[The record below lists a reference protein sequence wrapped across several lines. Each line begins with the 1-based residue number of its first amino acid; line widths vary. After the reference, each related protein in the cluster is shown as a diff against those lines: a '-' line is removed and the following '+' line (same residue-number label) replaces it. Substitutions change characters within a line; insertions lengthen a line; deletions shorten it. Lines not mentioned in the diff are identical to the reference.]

1 MNADLVSRIQASFPT
16 FSKGQ
21 KKIANTILTSYDK
34 AAYMTAVRLG
44 ELVGV
49 SESTVVRFA
58 TELGY
63 SGYPDLQRAVQELV
77 RTKLTSNQRIEATNN
92 RLGGGDVLD
101 MVLSSDVEKIK
112 YTLDNIDRKQ
122 FAGAVEAIKQAKH
135 IYIIGV
141 RSSSNLASALYYNLS
156 MMFNNVRLVQTTS
169 GSELFEQLIQLE
181 PGDVMIA
188 ISFPRYSKR
197 VINAVE
203 FAGAQGATVIS
214 LTDSVISP
222 IASGASYLLVAQ
234 SDMASFVDSLVAPL
248 SVINA
253 LIVALTKDM
262 QRELKERFDKLEH
275 IWSEYDV
282 YATK

>member
-63 SGYPDLQRAVQELV
+63 SGYPDLQRAVQGLV

-141 RSSSNLASALYYNLS
+141 RSSSNLACII
-156 MMFNNVRLVQTTS
+156 TS
-169 GSELFEQLIQLE
+169 
-181 PGDVMIA
+181 V
-188 ISFPRYSKR
+188 
-197 VINAVE
+197 
-203 FAGAQGATVIS
+203 
-214 LTDSVISP
+214 
-222 IASGASYLLVAQ
+222 
-234 SDMASFVDSLVAPL
+234 
-248 SVINA
+248 
-253 LIVALTKDM
+253 
-262 QRELKERFDKLEH
+262 
-275 IWSEYDV
+275 
-282 YATK
+282 

>member
-1 MNADLVSRIQASFPT
+1 MKADIVTKIQTMFPT
-16 FSKGQ
+16 YSKGQ
-21 KKIANTILTSYDK
+21 KKIANTILGSYDK
-34 AAYMTAVRLG
+34 AAYMTAAKLG
-44 ELVGV
+44 DLVGV

-63 SGYPDLQRAVQELV
+63 SGYPEMQRAVQELV

-101 MVLSSDVEKIK
+101 MVLNSDMEKIK
-112 YTLDNIDRKQ
+112 YTLDNIDREQ
-122 FAGAVEAIKQAKH
+122 FYQAVEAMKSAKH
-135 IYIIGV
+135 IYVIGV
-141 RSSSNLASALYYNLS
+141 RSSANLASFLYFNLN
-156 MMFNNVRLVQTTS
+156 MIFNNVRLVQTTS
-169 GSELFEQLIQLE
+169 GSELFEQLIQIE
-181 PGDVMIA
+181 QGDVMIA

-203 FAGAQGATVIS
+203 FARAQNATVIS
-214 LTDSVISP
+214 LTDSLISP
-222 IASGASYLLVAQ
+222 IANGANHVLVAQ

-248 SVINA
+248 SIINA
-253 LIVALTKDM
+253 LIVAITKDM
-262 QRELKERFDKLEH
+262 QKELTERFDKLEH

>member
-1 MNADLVSRIQASFPT
+1 
-16 FSKGQ
+16 
-21 KKIANTILTSYDK
+21 
-34 AAYMTAVRLG
+34 
-44 ELVGV
+44 
-49 SESTVVRFA
+49 
-58 TELGY
+58 
-63 SGYPDLQRAVQELV
+63 
-77 RTKLTSNQRIEATNN
+77 
-92 RLGGGDVLD
+92 
-101 MVLSSDVEKIK
+101 
-112 YTLDNIDRKQ
+112 
-122 FAGAVEAIKQAKH
+122 
-135 IYIIGV
+135 
-141 RSSSNLASALYYNLS
+141 